1 MSCLSL
7 SQKQKIGALQ
17 KIIQNFQ
24 INNQRPLDG
33 LLAFCKVIGGSD
45 GVLSVTGS
53 TLEIAPKENVRFYC
67 GQEPNWAK
75 YARVMAK
82 EKRNKITQNEIKNQ
96 IPIWALQ
103 PDGKEKNWEEVKAE
117 VQRNFISNSK
127 DGYQILIATS
137 AFGMGIDKPSI
148 RQIIHFM
155 TPQSPEAYYQEVGRA
170 GRDKKASSAILLFSD
185 EAHEITDKIL
195 DPTTNID
202 EAIILYDEYS
212 EKNKYSGGDFI
223 RTFWFHK
230 NSFAGNHNYYLQTG
244 NMERFYKIVWAKGTL
259 GDRDFIYSGYFRHK
273 TTAGG
278 TRPLCRCR

>member
-1 MSCLSL
+1 
-7 SQKQKIGALQ
+7 
-17 KIIQNFQ
+17 
-24 INNQRPLDG
+24 
-33 LLAFCKVIGGSD
+33 
-45 GVLSVTGS
+45 
-53 TLEIAPKENVRFYC
+53 
-67 GQEPNWAK
+67 
-75 YARVMAK
+75 MAK

-230 NSFAGNHNYYLQTG
+230 NSFAGSDHETNYIVTLLDAIRTSLLKLLPLNFNYIAD
-244 NMERFYKIVWAKGTL
+244 NKDSRSAWKILPAKN
-259 GDRDFIYSGYFRHK
+259 
-273 TTAGG
+273 TAA
-278 TRPLCRCR
+278 